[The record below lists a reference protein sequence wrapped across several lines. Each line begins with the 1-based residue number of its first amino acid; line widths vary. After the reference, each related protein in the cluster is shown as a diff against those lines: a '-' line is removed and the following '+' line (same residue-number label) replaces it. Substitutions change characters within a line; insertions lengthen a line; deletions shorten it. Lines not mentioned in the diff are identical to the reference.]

1 MSQQPRALSER
12 WKRDLE
18 TIAHLH
24 GMTFEDT
31 LRKEKFRVHVLARRD
46 CYAYLREQ
54 GWSYPEIGALFGRD
68 HSTVMW
74 ALCDDAEKQAIKLE
88 RNRRGYMRQLERRRR
103 AA

>member
-24 GMTFEDT
+24 GMTFQDT
-31 LRKEKFRVHVLARRD
+31 LRKERFRVFVDARRD

-54 GWSYPEIGALFGRD
+54 GWSYPEIGALYGRD
-68 HSTVMW
+68 HTTVMY
-74 ALCDDAEKQAIKLE
+74 ALCTDAERRALKLE
-88 RNRRGYMRQLERRRR
+88 SNRRSYARQQERRRR

>member
-18 TIAHLH
+18 IIAHLH
-24 GMTFEDT
+24 GMTLEEVM
-31 LRKEKFRVHVLARRD
+31 RKEKFRVHVAARRD

-54 GWSYPEIGALFGRD
+54 GWSYPEIGGLFKLD
-68 HSTVMW
+68 HTTVMW
-74 ALCDDAEKQAIKLE
+74 ALCDDADKQAIKLE